1 MFTRVSNKQ
10 APHPLDP
17 LRPEEVQ
24 SASRTLLKHVGCP
37 AEELRFKVIDLAEP
51 AKVQT
56 LQHLRGKAPVPDRKA
71 RVYYHLKGSQSLLIA
86 IVNISKSR
94 VEKETEAPDSQGPVD
109 WHEFELVN
117 KACNDHPEVQAEVA
131 KLKLPRK

>member
-1 MFTRVSNKQ
+1 MSTHASNKQ

-24 SASRTLLKHVGCP
+24 TVSQTLLKHVGCP
-37 AEELRFKVIDLAEP
+37 AQELRFKVIDLAEP

-56 LQHLRGKAPVPDRKA
+56 LQHLRHKGPVPDRRA
-71 RVYYHLKGSQSLLIA
+71 RVYYHLKGSQSLLMA
-86 IVNISKSR
+86 IVNIAQKR
-94 VEKETEAPDSQGPVD
+94 VEKEVETPDSQGPVD

-117 KACNDHPEVQAEVA
+117 KACNSHPEVQAEVT
-131 KLKLPRK
+131 KLKLPGK